1 MKSHITVNNI
11 TQSQIKQLQKIKA
24 GLAEGT
30 TQATDKELAK
40 FCGTKN
46 GPAWITGQYDKTSV
60 SILRGDVIGPFKQ
73 TDKDGKVTGFFRL
86 PFHLLEDSDPVSDE
100 KLQKVAESVATRLP
114 VQEEVST
121 PDADVAKIDKTEPKS
136 TKEVKE
142 VSFIPPV
149 DKSYVKF
156 GHHKDIESIIKS
168 NIFYPAFVTGLS
180 GNGKTFM
187 IEQICAKLKREC
199 IRVNVTIET
208 DEDDLL
214 GGFRLVDGETVFHKG
229 PVVDAMER
237 GAVLLLDEV
246 DLASNKILA
255 LQPVLEGKG
264 VFLKKINEWITPKNG
279 FTVLATA
286 NTKGKGS
293 DTGAFVGTQIL
304 NEAFLERFAVTFEQ
318 DYASNAIEK
327 KIVIGAMETV
337 GHVDEDFAL
346 HLVKWADIIR
356 KTYHDGGVDEILAT
370 RRLVHIATSFGIFK
384 DREKAIDLCIAR
396 FDDETKES
404 FKDLYEKIDET
415 VGDVVDTPT
424 DELDKTPF

>member
-1 MKSHITVNNI
+1 MSYSELTKLNTKQRELLSHIHKSVDDYSIELSKEDVNAYAADI
-11 TQSQIKQLQKIKA
+11 GQKTPYWLVGTQRFDNV
-24 GLAEGT
+24 GLFKSGKGKS
-30 TQATDKELAK
+30 AT
-40 FCGTKN
+40 
-46 GPAWITGQYDKTSV
+46 Y
-60 SILRGDVIGPFKQ
+60 
-73 TDKDGKVTGFFRL
+73 RL
-86 PFHLLEDSDPVSDE
+86 PFHLLDAPVPT
-100 KLQKVAESVATRLP
+100 KQLQKVAER
-114 VQEEVST
+114 
-121 PDADVAKIDKTEPKS
+121 VAKQSPVSQEVITPVEDVKKSVTPEP
-136 TKEVKE
+136 KEVKE

-149 DKSYVKF
+149 DKSYVRF
-156 GHHKDIESIIKS
+156 GHHKDIETIIKS
-168 NIFYPAFVTGLS
+168 EMFYPAFVTGLS

-199 IRVNVTIET
+199 IRVNITIET

-264 VFLKKINEWITPKNG
+264 VFLKKINEWVTPQKG
-279 FTVLATA
+279 FTVVATA

-293 DTGAFVGTQIL
+293 DSGAFVGTQIL

-318 DYASNAIEK
+318 DYATNAVEK
-327 KIVIGAMETV
+327 RIVIGAMETA
-337 GHVDEDFAL
+337 GYVDEDFAL

-384 DREKAIDLCIAR
+384 DRAKAVDLCIAR

-415 VGDVVDTPT
+415 VGESDETPT
-424 DELDKTPF
+424 DTNELDKTPF

>member
-1 MKSHITVNNI
+1 MSYSEQTKLSTKQRELLSHIYKSVDDYSIELSKEDVNAYAADI
-11 TQSQIKQLQKIKA
+11 GQKTPYWLVGTQR
-24 GLAEGT
+24 
-30 TQATDKELAK
+30 
-40 FCGTKN
+40 
-46 GPAWITGQYDKTSV
+46 W
-60 SILRGDVIGPFKQ
+60 
-73 TDKDGKVTGFFRL
+73 DKDGMFKTGKGKDATFRL
-86 PFHLLEDSDPVSDE
+86 PFHLLDAPVPTKQLQEAAKSVANQPPVSQE
-100 KLQKVAESVATRLP
+100 VITP
-114 VQEEVST
+114 VE
-121 PDADVAKIDKTEPKS
+121 DVKEPVKTEPKPPVKE
-136 TKEVKE
+136 KEVT
-142 VSFIPPV
+142 FIPSV
-149 DKSYVKF
+149 DKSYVPF
-156 GHHKDIESIIKS
+156 GHHKDIETIIKS
-168 NIFYPAFVTGLS
+168 EIFYPAFVTGLS

-187 IEQICAKLKREC
+187 IEQICAKLKRAC
-199 IRVNVTIET
+199 IRVNITIET

-264 VFLKKINEWITPKNG
+264 VFLKKINEWITPQKG
-279 FTVLATA
+279 FTVVATA

-293 DTGAFVGTQIL
+293 DSGAFVGTQIL

-318 DYASNAIEK
+318 DYPTNAVEK
-327 KIVIGAMETV
+327 RIVLGAMETA
-337 GHVDEDFAL
+337 GHPDEDFAL

-384 DREKAIDLCIAR
+384 DRAKAVDLCIAR

-415 VGDVVDTPT
+415 VGESDETPT
-424 DELDKTPF
+424 DTNELDKTPF

>member
-1 MKSHITVNNI
+1 MKPHITVNNI